1 MAPQVTI
8 FFHKIETTRNAC
20 TKRVGFKK
28 TFIVGESLIKCAVP
42 KPIQRVKTLV
52 TPKVVKTQLK
62 KALSKNALRNAR
74 KRAARALRKKEARK
88 ESIEAVLAKLSGTS
102 PMVTEG
108 KNTSSTLAVPTS
120 KRTNATRF
128 VQIMIGS
135 IPVNL
140 YPTDSVLMT
149 STNETSEEGQKDDSV
164 ENTEVQGAEPPSS
177 PKTHAV
183 ESTSQEVY
191 PCLSKGKNKAIIM
204 EKKVVN
210 IPHPQ
215 RKHVQKVKTTDASRD
230 QNPVSQGV
238 VPKPQEQSRSYM
250 GPLTRSKSRDMM
262 GMTIPELSAPN
273 STRLDDYLQWNPLY
287 DDPVSQTQENDCVA
301 SQGAKLHGGVES
313 MQVMMTG
320 TSNTEDQ
327 LPLIQEMMQD
337 LRREM
342 QQKLAEKDAEIAL
355 LSARLKEKM
364 VIGEQDTGKT
374 NEFVTPEQQ
383 TKEEKAES
391 STSTISPND
400 IKALIA
406 EGIREFQMSIAPP
419 VEGYRKP
426 FPSHYDAM
434 PFPKGYQRPI
444 FDKFDGINSSPHEH
458 LAHFYSACGETSQ
471 SDALLVRQFVQ
482 SLKGSAFTWYTQLPP
497 GSILTWD
504 DMQKAFLAQF
514 VSSKKKV
521 SIMDLAQTAQ
531 KPGEGANDF
540 IMRWRSLNLQCPE
553 KITEQSAVQMCYNN
567 LRPDIATF
575 VATAEPQSFDALVS
589 KASNVERQIAR
600 QKSTTQKIQVG
611 EKKNDKKSTKG
622 ESLATFV
629 KTEKK
634 SDKGQNK
641 DPPKRLT
648 LKERKEVKYSFD
660 DEDVEEIFDQL
671 LASNGIT
678 LPESKR
684 PAEANKTNDPRYCR
698 YHRLISHTLKDCYI
712 LKDKIQELL
721 NNGGLVI
728 DSSPRHHSAT
738 ANMIEE
744 KFTPTTAPLDG
755 LELAGINTIN
765 GGTIVN
771 TCPKEIPTLHELMA
785 APSLEVWEDFSTDES
800 AEGWKTFVKRAK
812 HMAKHFPPNH
822 RFTSRPGVKIRGMPT
837 LKNKRKKKKVQKKAQ
852 APQEDEYEQPARV
865 PVTLTEFL
873 PVEFFSS
880 ESEVEEEIVQC
891 NMVSVEAHEVD
902 TEVDEINLRS
912 GRSIPSA
919 DKAQQ
924 NEEANPSKKSK
935 AKEIKVSLSEKT
947 VAGEAPPSSSKAKDH
962 RPDTGKAKES
972 SQSHVLKYDI
982 LAHLK
987 RIPAPL
993 SVYDALQMSRELRE
1007 ALVIALMSPDSYKSC
1022 FKSANVHTT
1031 ETSKFCA
1038 SCMAAITFGEDDFLL
1053 GPKSHNR
1060 PLYVTGEVGGTTINR
1075 ILLDCGSAVN
1085 LIPLKTLHAIGM
1097 SARQLSPSML
1107 TIQGFNQ
1114 LGQKAMGSIALQMEI
1129 GDLYSDALFHVIDAD
1144 TSYNVLLGRPWLHT
1158 YGVVPSTLHQCF
1170 KYLVDG
1176 EVKSVSADLNPF
1188 RGEEVNYSDAKFYG
1202 PPGLS
1207 FRQPSNVDKEN
1218 ERVTV
1223 ETRKSQKAEVPKPSR
1238 VIRVKL
1244 TPRGASSS
1252 KGEEVPTSEAP
1263 KPKIIIKTS
1272 RKEPS
1277 EKETGSLKQTMGSL
1291 MTTSYTRPLRK
1302 INQSIPRGN
1311 LVISTTFGKN
1321 DGSSKR
1327 EVVHK
1332 KALLPEKTSTPLKI
1346 KLKGRKAK
1354 KSNDGLTFHN
1364 ESGVLKVSLRRLH
1377 REASEPEVFTT
1388 MEQAMFREDEVNT
1401 RPLRV
1406 SVFKR
1411 LGGRQPPRIS
1421 VFQRLESPS
1430 NSQQEKVHNKRK
1442 WKVKSQDKFVFKT
1455 VKRVKIKDDL
1465 AQVNCT
1471 SFEETA
1477 GQDDNP
1483 PDIEEFI
1490 DIVQPAPPQMEE
1502 GGQATIDDLQEIN
1515 LGTADS
1521 PKPIFVS
1528 ASLTP
1533 QELEEYTQLLQEY
1546 RDVFAWGYQDMP
1558 GLDPSVAV
1566 HKLGIPDETRW
1577 VKQAPRRFRPELTIQ
1592 IEIEIDKLIAAG
1604 FIREVQYP
1612 TWLSNIVPVLK
1623 KTGALRICV
1632 DYRDVNEACPKDE
1645 FPLPITELLVDAT
1658 TGFGALSFMDGFSGY
1673 NQIKMAPDDQEKT
1686 AFRTPKGIYCYTVM
1700 PFGLKNAGATYQR
1713 AMTVIF
1719 NDMLHNT
1726 IECYVDDLVVKTR
1739 KREHHLSDLKRV
1751 FDRLR
1756 KHQLKMNPLKCAFG
1770 VTSGKFLGFV
1780 VRHRGIEIDPS
1791 KIKAIREMP
1800 PPRNLRELR
1809 GLQGRLAYIRRF
1821 ISNLSGRCQPFSRLM
1836 KKDVPFVWDQ
1846 ACQNALESIKQYL
1859 LSPPVLMAP
1868 IKGRPLILYIAALE
1882 RSLGALLAQHNEDG
1896 KENALYYLSR
1906 TLVGAEQNYTPIEK
1920 VCLALVFAVQKLRHY
1935 ILSHRVILISKADPL
1950 RYLMS
1955 KPVLSGRIAKWSL
1968 LLSEFEIKFVPQ
1980 KAIKGQALADFLAAH
1995 PTPDNMELPDDLPD
2009 EEVFTTEALTWQLYF
2024 DGAARGKGA
2033 GAGLVFITPFGGLI
2047 PYSFSLL
2054 ALCSNNVAEYEA
2066 LIIGLEIAL
2075 EMHIDCLQAY
2085 GDSQLVVR
2093 QLSGQYAVRNAT
2105 LVPYHERAKYLMSQ
2119 FQDIHVSHIP
2129 RSENDKAD
2137 ALANLAASLTL
2148 PDERDIQITVGER
2161 HLLPPAIERI
2171 EEVVD
2176 SNVIT
2181 ASEHEEEQED
2191 LDWHH
2196 PIIEYLQHGKLP
2208 NDSRKKAEVRRRA
2221 IRFLY
2226 LNDTLYKRSFD
2237 GMLLRCLSKQDATK
2251 ALHDTHAGTCGAH
2264 QAGPKLS
2271 NQLKRL
2277 GYYWPTMVRD
2287 SMKFAAACR
2296 DCQLH
2301 GDFIHQPPQQLHPT
2315 TLSWPF
2321 EAWGLDVIGMIKP
2334 KSSRQHQYILAAT
2347 DYFSKWAEAIPLKE
2361 VRADDV
2367 TNFIRNHI
2375 IYRYGVPSKIISDNA
2390 LYFKC
2395 KSMTKLCEKY
2405 KFQHSFSA
2413 SYNPSSNGQAEAFN
2427 KVLCNILKKMVS
2439 GNKRDWHERLPEA
2452 LWAYRTTIRNSTG
2465 CTPYN
2470 LVFGSEAVLP
2480 LEVQLPSLRVA
2491 LQLTNPDENA
2501 NVRLAE
2507 LEALDEKRLAAQ
2519 QRLEIY
2525 QAQVAGAFNRK
2536 VKFRSFSIG
2545 DLVLTVRRPF
2555 VITRKM
2561 HGKFEP
2567 KWEGPYVITKVF
2579 SKGAYEL
2586 SNAEGKCVYPCV
2598 NGKFVKKFYA

>member
-28 TFIVGESLIKCAVP
+28 TFIIGESPIKYAVP
-42 KPIQRVKTLV
+42 KSIQRARPQV
-52 TPKVVKTQLK
+52 THTVVKTQWK
-62 KALSKNALRNAR
+62 KTQSKNALRNAR
-74 KRAARALRKKEARK
+74 KRAARALRKKEAKK
-88 ESIEAVLAKLSGTS
+88 ESIEAILSELSGTS
-102 PMVTEG
+102 PMVTS
-108 KNTSSTLAVPTS
+108 TTLAMPTP

-128 VQIMIGS
+128 AQIMIGS

-140 YPTDSVLMT
+140 YPTDSALMT
-149 STNETSEEGQKDDSV
+149 SIDETSEEIQKDDSQ
-164 ENTEVQGAEPPSS
+164 ESIEVQRAEPPSS
-177 PKTHAV
+177 PRAHVV

-191 PCLSKGKNKAIIM
+191 PCSHKGKSKAIIM
-204 EKKVVN
+204 KKKVVN

-215 RKHVQKVKTTDASRD
+215 RKLVKRVKITDASRD
-230 QNPVSQGV
+230 QILIPQGAVSKSQD
-238 VPKPQEQSRSYM
+238 QLRSYV

-262 GMTIPELSAPN
+262 GMIMPKLSSLN
-273 STRLDDYLQWNPLY
+273 STRLDDCLQWNPLY
-287 DDPVSQTQENDCVA
+287 DDPVSQTQENDCIA
-301 SQGAKLHGGVES
+301 SQMAKLHEGMES

-342 QQKLAEKDAEIAL
+342 QQKLEEKDAEIAL
-355 LSARLKEKM
+355 LSARLKEKT
-364 VIGEQDTGKT
+364 VIGEQDRGKT
-374 NEFVTPEQQ
+374 NESIAHEQ
-383 TKEEKAES
+383 TKEEKGES

-406 EGIREFQMSIAPP
+406 EGIREFQLSIAPP
-419 VEGYRKP
+419 VQGYRKP
-426 FPSHYDAM
+426 FPSHYDAI

-444 FDKFDGINSSPHEH
+444 FDKFDGTNSSPHEH

-482 SLKGSAFTWYTQLPP
+482 SLKGPAFTWYTQLPP

-504 DMQKAFLAQF
+504 DMQKVFLAQF

-521 SIMDLAQTAQ
+521 SIMDLAQTTQ
-531 KPGEGANDF
+531 KPGENANDF

-567 LRPDIATF
+567 LIPDIATF

-600 QKSTTQKIQVG
+600 QKLATQKIQFG

-634 SDKGQNK
+634 SDKGQSK

-684 PAEANKTNDPRYCR
+684 PAEANKTNDPRYCW

-738 ANMIEE
+738 ANMIEG

-755 LELAGINTIN
+755 LKLTGINTVN
-765 GGTIVN
+765 RGTIVHI
-771 TCPKEIPTLHELMA
+771 CPNATSSSDFQIPTLHELMT
-785 APSLEVWEDFSTDES
+785 APSLEIWEDSSADES
-800 AEGWKTFVKRAK
+800 VGGWKTFVKRAK
-812 HMAKHFPPNH
+812 HMAKHFPLNH
-822 RFTSRPGVKIRGMPT
+822 KSTTRHGVKIRGMPT
-837 LKNKRKKKKVQKKAQ
+837 LKNKRKKRKAQKKAQ
-852 APQEDEYEQPARV
+852 ILHEDEYEQPARV
-865 PVTLTEFL
+865 PITLTEFL

-880 ESEVEEEIVQC
+880 ESEVEEEIIQC
-891 NMVSVEAHEVD
+891 NMVSVEEHEVD

-919 DKAQQ
+919 DKAQL
-924 NEEANPSKKSK
+924 NEEADPSKKSK
-935 AKEIKVSLSEKT
+935 AKEIKVSLSGKT
-947 VAGEAPPSSSKAKDH
+947 VAGEAPPSSSKAKDY

-972 SQSHVLKYDI
+972 SQSHAPKYDI

-1007 ALVIALMSPDSYKSC
+1007 ALVMALMSPDLYKSC
-1022 FKSANVHTT
+1022 FKSADVHTT

-1053 GPKSHNR
+1053 GSKSHNR

-1176 EVKSVSADLNPF
+1176 EVKSVSADMDPF

-1202 PPGLS
+1202 LPGLS
-1207 FRQPSNVDKEN
+1207 FTQPSNVDKEKGATI
-1218 ERVTV
+1218 EA
-1223 ETRKSQKAEVPKPSR
+1223 RKSQKVEAPKPPR

-1244 TPRGASSS
+1244 TPRCVASP
-1252 KGEEVPTSEAP
+1252 KVEEGPTAKVPQ
-1263 KPKIIIKTS
+1263 PKIVVKTS
-1272 RKEPS
+1272 KKEPS
-1277 EKETGSLKQTMGSL
+1277 EKETSSLKQTMESL
-1291 MTTSYTRPLRK
+1291 MTASYIRPLRK
-1302 INQSIPRGN
+1302 INQSIPGGG

-1321 DGSSKR
+1321 DGPSKR
-1327 EVVHK
+1327 IVLHK
-1332 KALLPEKTSTPLKI
+1332 KELLPEATSVPLKI

-1354 KSNDGLTFHN
+1354 KSNAGLTVQN
-1364 ESGVLKVSLRRLH
+1364 ERGVVKVSLRRLCT
-1377 REASEPEVFTT
+1377 EASEPEILTH
-1388 MEQAMFREDEVNT
+1388 MEQAMFREDEVNI
-1401 RPLRV
+1401 RPPRI

-1411 LGGRQPPRIS
+1411 LGGRQPPRVS
-1421 VFQRLESPS
+1421 VFQRLENSS
-1430 NSQQEKVHNKRK
+1430 NSQQGKVHSKRK
-1442 WKVKSQDKFVFKT
+1442 WKVKSQEKAVTET
-1455 VKRVKIKDDL
+1455 VKRVKIKDDF

-1471 SFEETA
+1471 SSEETID
-1477 GQDDNP
+1477 QDPQNG
-1483 PDIEEFI
+1483 EEFI

-1515 LGTADS
+1515 LGTVDN

-1528 ASLTP
+1528 ALLTP

-1546 RDVFAWGYQDMP
+1546 RDVFAWSYQDMP
-1558 GLDPSVAV
+1558 GLDPNVAV
-1566 HKLGIPDETRW
+1566 HKLGIPNEARW

-1623 KTGALRICV
+1623 RTGALRICV
-1632 DYRDVNEACPKDE
+1632 DYRDVNDACPKDE

-1673 NQIKMAPDDQEKT
+1673 NQIKMAPEDQEKT

-1713 AMTVIF
+1713 AMTSIF

-1756 KHQLKMNPLKCAFG
+1756 QHQLKMNPLKCAFG

-1859 LSPPVLMAP
+1859 LNPPVLMAP
-1868 IKGRPLILYIAALE
+1868 IKGKPLILYIAALE
-1882 RSLGALLAQHNEDG
+1882 RSLGALLAQHNDDG

-1995 PTPDNMELPDDLPD
+1995 PTPDNMELSADLPD

-2024 DGAARGKGA
+2024 DGAARRNGA
-2033 GAGLVFITPFGGLI
+2033 GAGLVFITPSGGLI

-2075 EMHIDCLQAY
+2075 EMHIDGLQAY

-2093 QLSGQYAVRNAT
+2093 QLNGQYAVRNAT
-2105 LVPYHERAKYLMSQ
+2105 LIPYHERAK
-2119 FQDIHVSHIP
+2119 
-2129 RSENDKAD
+2129 
-2137 ALANLAASLTL
+2137 
-2148 PDERDIQITVGER
+2148 
-2161 HLLPPAIERI
+2161 
-2171 EEVVD
+2171 
-2176 SNVIT
+2176 
-2181 ASEHEEEQED
+2181 
-2191 LDWHH
+2191 
-2196 PIIEYLQHGKLP
+2196 
-2208 NDSRKKAEVRRRA
+2208 
-2221 IRFLY
+2221 
-2226 LNDTLYKRSFD
+2226 
-2237 GMLLRCLSKQDATK
+2237 
-2251 ALHDTHAGTCGAH
+2251 
-2264 QAGPKLS
+2264 
-2271 NQLKRL
+2271 
-2277 GYYWPTMVRD
+2277 
-2287 SMKFAAACR
+2287 
-2296 DCQLH
+2296 
-2301 GDFIHQPPQQLHPT
+2301 
-2315 TLSWPF
+2315 
-2321 EAWGLDVIGMIKP
+2321 
-2334 KSSRQHQYILAAT
+2334 
-2347 DYFSKWAEAIPLKE
+2347 
-2361 VRADDV
+2361 
-2367 TNFIRNHI
+2367 
-2375 IYRYGVPSKIISDNA
+2375 
-2390 LYFKC
+2390 
-2395 KSMTKLCEKY
+2395 
-2405 KFQHSFSA
+2405 
-2413 SYNPSSNGQAEAFN
+2413 
-2427 KVLCNILKKMVS
+2427 
-2439 GNKRDWHERLPEA
+2439 
-2452 LWAYRTTIRNSTG
+2452 
-2465 CTPYN
+2465 
-2470 LVFGSEAVLP
+2470 
-2480 LEVQLPSLRVA
+2480 
-2491 LQLTNPDENA
+2491 
-2501 NVRLAE
+2501 
-2507 LEALDEKRLAAQ
+2507 
-2519 QRLEIY
+2519 
-2525 QAQVAGAFNRK
+2525 
-2536 VKFRSFSIG
+2536 
-2545 DLVLTVRRPF
+2545 
-2555 VITRKM
+2555 
-2561 HGKFEP
+2561 
-2567 KWEGPYVITKVF
+2567 
-2579 SKGAYEL
+2579 
-2586 SNAEGKCVYPCV
+2586 
-2598 NGKFVKKFYA
+2598 